1 MLLVLLPVQARGDGE
16 KAGENGRRIRGGAR
30 RRGRPAGNWHKR
42 ALRLSPAEDSVDA
55 LARKVLDT
63 LAQGDRDKLEDLALT
78 QQEFTGCI
86 YPALP
91 ASRPGSNLSADFLWS
106 QTLLRN
112 LAGLEKTLGYA
123 GRRFEFVSIRFADGE
138 RQYEGFKV
146 LRDARLTVKDTDG
159 KELEL
164 KLFGAVLEAGGKFKI
179 YSFAH

>member
-1 MLLVLLPVQARGDGE
+1 MLLVLLPVQARGDGDQ
-16 KAGENGRRIRGGAR
+16 AGENSDGSGAEVTHADAGGKLAQSC
-30 RRGRPAGNWHKR
+30 P
-42 ALRLSPAEDSVDA
+42 RLSPAEDSVDA
-55 LARKVLDT
+55 LARKVLET